1 MNCYDECKKNKKSCK
16 VKECRLWIDY
26 PKDLN
31 CTEIAVQKND
41 KLVFREIGERLKLTP
56 YTGLISEK
64 PAKKMNTSV
73 TCNGLIPRFFG
84 YDDLPIFQNNE
95 NPRLLILTGNGV
107 VATESPSVSGYLI
120 QQE

>member
-1 MNCYDECKKNKKSCK
+1 MTCYDECKKNKKSCQ

-56 YTGLISEK
+56 SRIKQIEIS
-64 PAKKMNTSV
+64 ALKKMSARINS
-73 TCNGLIPRFFG
+73 LF
-84 YDDLPIFQNNE
+84 D
-95 NPRLLILTGNGV
+95 IL
-107 VATESPSVSGYLI
+107 
-120 QQE
+120 